1 MLTQFS
7 QPEGSEKATL
17 AQFGLPPEVYP
28 IGRLDFDSEGLLL
41 LSDDAS
47 LNAELLHPDRGHR
60 RTYLAQVENIPNAQA
75 MKDLALGVMI
85 EGRRTRPAEAQ
96 LLPGEPR
103 LPPRPVPIRVR
114 KSIPTAWI
122 RLTLTEGKN
131 RQVRKMTAAVGC
143 PTLRLMRVAIGD
155 LQLMDLNLEPGQWKE
170 LTDEQLQLAFD

>member
-17 AQFGLPPEVYP
+17 AHFGLPPEVYP

-60 RTYLAQVENIPNAQA
+60 RTYLAQVENIPSGQA
-75 MKDLALGVMI
+75 MKDLAQGVMI
-85 EGRRTRPAEAQ
+85 EGKRTRAAEAQ
-96 LLPGEPR
+96 LLAEEPN
-103 LPPRPVPIRVR
+103 LPPRPVPIRFR

-155 LQLMDLNLEPGQWKE
+155 LQLTDLNLQPGQWKE
-170 LTDEQLQLAFD
+170 LTDKQLQLAFD